1 MKTTRRFVALL
12 TALIIVLTLAA
23 CGKEPEPVTTTTE
36 VYPDMLQRDA
46 KINVACFKAGSAVSL
61 THARATKED
70 ACSITFYGNADEV
83 KSLIKSGKADIAALP
98 LNMAAQLYNETN
110 GGIKIMSVTA
120 LNSLYL
126 VEKGNIIKK
135 LSDLKGKT
143 VLTSGKGTVFDY
155 YLLYILKEAGIDPE
169 TDITIK
175 YVATYDDA
183 VAAAKAG
190 NSPELC
196 LLPCNYA
203 CEVLYAEKG
212 YDTVE
217 SFTNIL
223 KLKSDMTF
231 AAECLAVRTEYLEA
245 HPDLVEEFLDFADMS
260 ATFITSSAKAGLY
273 LIDAKLF
280 ADEEKALAN
289 VFNCYPVCVQGE
301 ELVSLANENL
311 EFLYELDPDSVGG
324 ALPDENIYYVL

>member
-1 MKTTRRFVALL
+1 MKMTRRIVALL
-12 TALIIVLTLAA
+12 TALILVFTLAA

-36 VYPDMLQRDA
+36 VYPDMLVRDE
-46 KINVACFKAGSAVSL
+46 KINVACFRAGSAVSL

-70 ACSITFYGNADEV
+70 ACVITFSNSVDEIT
-83 KSLIKSGKADIAALP
+83 SLIKSGKADIAALP
-98 LNMAAQLYNETN
+98 LNTAAQLYNKTN
-110 GGIKIMSVTA
+110 GGIKIMSITA

-126 VEKGNIIKK
+126 VEKGDIIKK
-135 LSDLKGKT
+135 LSDFKGKT
-143 VLTSGKGTVFDY
+143 VVTSGKGTVFDY
-155 YLLYILKEAGIDPE
+155 YLLYVLKESGIDPE
-169 TDITIK
+169 TDITIR
-175 YVATYDDA
+175 YLDTYDDV
-183 VAAAKAG
+183 VADAKG
-190 NSPELC
+190 ENSSGLC
-196 LLPCNYA
+196 VVPCNYA
-203 CEVLYAEKG
+203 CEILYAEKG

-223 KLKSDMTF
+223 KLKTEMVF

-260 ATFITSSAKAGLY
+260 ATFITSSARAGLY

-289 VFNCYPVCVQGE
+289 VFNCNPVCIQGD
-301 ELVSLANENL
+301 ELVTLASENL
-311 EFLYELDPDSVGG
+311 KFLYELDPDSVGG